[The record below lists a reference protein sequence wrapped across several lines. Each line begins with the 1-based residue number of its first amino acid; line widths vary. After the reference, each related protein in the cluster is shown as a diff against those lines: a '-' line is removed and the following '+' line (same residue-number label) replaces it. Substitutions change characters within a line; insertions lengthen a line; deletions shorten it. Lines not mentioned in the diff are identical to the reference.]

1 VATVMRL
8 RSDSSRMSITGTLGN
23 PAPKAAQLPPASKL
37 QRSPAS
43 VPAVAVDG
51 AD

>member
-43 VPAVAVDG
+43 VAVDG